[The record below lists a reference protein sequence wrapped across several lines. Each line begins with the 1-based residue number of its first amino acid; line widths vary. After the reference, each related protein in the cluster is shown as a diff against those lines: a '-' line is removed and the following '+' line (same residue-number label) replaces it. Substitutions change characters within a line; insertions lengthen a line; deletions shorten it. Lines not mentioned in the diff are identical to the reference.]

1 MEHEVA
7 EPSGDAEHLAAGSAS
22 SGGEDLRVSA
32 LRASVLRA
40 SATLRDSVFQT
51 LDATL
56 AASASP
62 DRARVN
68 FDRLLQVVPDPAA
81 TVAELEADP
90 HTLETLVAVLA
101 GSQFLTEILLRNPG
115 YLALLS
121 ARSGLA
127 QIKSA
132 GRMRAEARTATD
144 PWLMAEDGG
153 TDAALDALRRYQQR
167 ELLRIGAADLG
178 GLVELASVTGQLSRL
193 AESVLQTALEIVAA
207 RLNVSP
213 EGFAV
218 LAMGKLGGRELNY
231 SSDIDLL
238 FICNGDDDSQGDRCR
253 RLGEQLIVALTQP
266 TVEGFLYRVDMRL
279 RPWGKVG
286 PLVPSL
292 AGYLRY
298 LREHARLW
306 EKQAFLRA
314 RPVAGD
320 FPLGR
325 ELLSEAEPL
334 LFAAGEEA
342 VRREVHAM
350 KQQTE
355 SHLRQA
361 GRTWGEVKLGE
372 GSIRDVE
379 FVVQYLQLAYGGRYE
394 ELRTGHT
401 LEAMTRLTERGL
413 LTAGEHRILA
423 EGYTF
428 LRTVEHY
435 LQILDYRQTHTLPD
449 NPADL
454 RYLARRLGF
463 SGPGADAEFVT
474 RFERHSAAVRAIYLR
489 HLAGAAVAP
498 PRAGSALLALE
509 ALEDGD
515 IAMMLNHP
523 DAPSHAA
530 RQHMARLAPSYAAT
544 FDPVEIERHAVMAAR
559 LDPSRPVAVDAES
572 LGDGRTRVTIV
583 GYDYLGVLSLIC
595 GLMFASGY
603 SIIDGYVYTYE
614 PSATPEAAPGGGN
627 GDRHRKIVD
636 VFTVKPVA
644 AEDADRAGV
653 AASFSWPGYE
663 AELLRLVRHLQE
675 NRGRVAQ
682 GELAKRVAAA
692 LRGREAEPVA
702 LPPVEIELDN
712 DASERYTV
720 LQIAAPDTPGFLYEF
735 TNALALSGVH
745 ISQVFVISAGARVRD
760 TLFVT
765 DSRGE
770 KITAPE
776 RQRELRAAT
785 VLIKHFT
792 HLLPRSP
799 NPEAALIHFH
809 EYLGELFSR
818 PSWPDEFAS
827 LERPEVLDALARLLG
842 VSEFLWDDFLRMQYE
857 NLFPVV
863 ADVEGLGQAR
873 SQAEL
878 REALHT
884 AMRTGDWR
892 EKLNEFKDREMFRID
907 MRHILG
913 QTGSYAAFSAEL
925 TDLVE
930 VVIGAAAE
938 QVERELRAQ
947 HGAPVDAD
955 GNPAR
960 LVIAGLGKCGGREL
974 GFASDIELMFV
985 FSGAG
990 ETDGPRPIGVP
1001 EYYEKLVVETTRAIR
1016 ARREGI
1022 FQIDLQLRPYG
1033 KAGSLAVS
1041 LDAFRRYFAPAG
1053 PSWPYERQAL
1063 VKLRPIAGDI
1073 ALGRELSALRDQ
1085 FVYTA
1090 APFDTAAMR
1099 AMRERQ
1105 LRHLVE
1111 PGRINAKF
1119 SKGGLVDLEYIVQGL
1134 QIAHGHRDPALR
1146 VTNTAS
1152 AITALAAA
1160 GIISAENAARLGD
1173 ALTFLQHLINALR
1186 MVRGNSK
1193 DLTVPPVESEEFA
1206 FLARRLGYG
1215 NDAERLSVTINETMG
1230 WVQRLEGRLLG

>member
-1 MEHEVA
+1 MTV
-7 EPSGDAEHLAAGSAS
+7 S
-22 SGGEDLRVSA
+22 SRRRPIPRRSW
-32 LRASVLRA
+32 RS
-40 SATLRDSVFQT
+40 SNS
-51 LDATL
+51 
-56 AASASP
+56 
-62 DRARVN
+62 
-68 FDRLLQVVPDPAA
+68 
-81 TVAELEADP
+81 DP

-121 ARSGLA
+121 ARSGLS

-132 GRMRAEARTATD
+132 GRIAAEARNATD

-153 TDAALDALRRYQQR
+153 TGAALDALRRYQQR

-193 AESVLQTALEIVAA
+193 AEAVLQTAMEIVAA

-218 LAMGKLGGRELNY
+218 LAMGKLGGHELNY

-238 FICNGDDDSQGDRCR
+238 FICAGLGEGGETDQADRCR
-253 RLGEQLIVALTQP
+253 RLGEQLIVALTRP
-266 TVEGFLYRVDMRL
+266 TTEGFLYRVDMRL
-279 RPWGKVG
+279 RPWGRVG
-286 PLVPSL
+286 PLTPSL

-298 LREHARLW
+298 LNEHARLW

-320 FPLGR
+320 LALGR
-325 ELLSEAEPL
+325 ELLAEAEPL
-334 LFAAGEEA
+334 LFAAGEES
-342 VRREVHAM
+342 VRREVHGM
-350 KQQTE
+350 KLQTE

-361 GRTWGEVKLGE
+361 GRVWGEVKLGE

-379 FVVQYLQLAYGGRYE
+379 FVVQYLQLAYGGRFE
-394 ELRTGHT
+394 ELRTANT
-401 LEAMTRLTERGL
+401 IEAMTRLAERGL
-413 LTAGEHRILA
+413 LTPGEHRVLA

-449 NPADL
+449 DPADL

-463 SGPGADAEFVT
+463 AGPGADAQFT
-474 RFERHSAAVRAIYLR
+474 SRFERHTVAVRAIYMR
-489 HLAGAAVAP
+489 HLAGAAAP
-498 PRAGSALLALE
+498 VLTPSGSALLAL
-509 ALEDGD
+509 ARLSGEDGFD
-515 IAMMLNHP
+515 AGDTAMMLEGP
-523 DAPSHAA
+523 GAPSAAA
-530 RQHMARLAPSYAAT
+530 REHMARLAPSYAAT
-544 FDPVEIERHAVMAAR
+544 FDPVEIERHAVLAAR
-559 LDPSRPVAVDAES
+559 LDNGRPITVDTES

-583 GYDYLGVLSLIC
+583 GFDYLGVLSIIC

-614 PSATPEAAPGGGN
+614 PAGGPEGQ
-627 GDRHRKIVD
+627 RKIVD
-636 VFTVKPVA
+636 VFTVRPVA
-644 AEDADRAGV
+644 GEDDSRTGV
-653 AASFSWPGYE
+653 APSFTWQGYE
-663 AELLRLVRHLQE
+663 DELLRLVRHLQE
-675 NRGRVAQ
+675 NRARIAQ

-692 LRGREAEPVA
+692 LRARETDPLA
-702 LPPVEIELDN
+702 LPPVEIEIDN

-720 LQIAAPDTPGFLYEF
+720 LQISAPDTPGFLYEF
-735 TNALALSGVH
+735 TNALALNGVH

-760 TLFVT
+760 TLLVT
-765 DSRGE
+765 DARGD
-770 KITAPE
+770 KITDPG

-809 EYLGELFSR
+809 EYLGELFAR
-818 PSWPDEFAS
+818 PSWPDELAS
-827 LERPEVLDALARLLG
+827 LARPEVLDALARLLG

-863 ADVEGLGQAR
+863 RDVEGLGLPRSREELLGDLR
-873 SQAEL
+873 SQMS
-878 REALHT
+878 RG
-884 AMRTGDWR
+884 GDWR
-892 EKLNEFKDREMFRID
+892 ERLNEFKDREMFRID

-913 QTGSYAAFSAEL
+913 QTGSFDRFSAEL

-930 VVIGAAAE
+930 VVIVAAVE
-938 QVERELRAQ
+938 QTQRELQAIHGRPLDEDDRPAQ
-947 HGAPVDAD
+947 
-955 GNPAR
+955 
-960 LVIAGLGKCGGREL
+960 LVVAGLGKCGGREL

-985 FSGAG
+985 FAAGAG
-990 ETDGPRPIGVP
+990 GGGSAETDGMRPVPAP
-1001 EYYEKLVVETTRAIR
+1001 EYFEKLVVETTRAIH

-1041 LDAFRRYFAPAG
+1041 LDAFRRYFAPGG
-1053 PSWPYERQAL
+1053 PAWPYERQAL
-1063 VKLRPIAGDI
+1063 VKLRPIAGSTE
-1073 ALGRELSALRDQ
+1073 LGRELESLRDR
-1085 FVYTA
+1085 FVYTG
-1090 APFDTAAMR
+1090 APFDVAAMR

-1134 QIAHGHRDPALR
+1134 QMAHGDREPALR
-1146 VTNTAS
+1146 VTNTA
-1152 AITALAAA
+1152 AATAALAAA
-1160 GIISAENAARLGD
+1160 GIISAENAARLTE
-1173 ALTFLQHLINALR
+1173 ALTFLQQLINALR

-1215 NDAERLSVTINETMG
+1215 NDAERLSVTLNETMG